1 MEEIRHYHQE
11 IVDNFWKSPINF
23 DDSVISKNYSP
34 FLVMLETPMSKL
46 HFMFTMLNINMLLVL
61 KKGVIKGMITKLEFI
76 QKRKSNVLFQER
88 EAKERRRQEKEKRR
102 EEQALELA
110 KLIIKNKR

>member
-1 MEEIRHYHQE
+1 MESLKKFHAGIEE
-11 IVDNFWKSPINF
+11 SFWRTPI
-23 DDSVISKNYSP
+23 DYEDPLISKNYSP

-76 QKRKSNVLFQER
+76 QKRKSNILF
-88 EAKERRRQEKEKRR
+88 EKEEQKAKRR
-102 EEQALELA
+102 EE
-110 KLIIKNKR
+110 R